1 MCLALCYLSGK
12 EQFCAV
18 QILLLLLLL
27 YSLSSVSVVR
37 ARACMCG
44 CRLHLSLSEYM
55 RACTMTVRPTI
66 TDNATNQP
74 TVNWETE
81 RETQRQTDRGR
92 GGVWGGRCRHILVNH
107 KRRRRVNSEHY
118 NILYDELQ
126 NEETIIMEH
135 NVYDG
140 YTHPHLIYIWLND
153 GTCIWEGVPSS
164 YGCNDQAGKTDKP
177 NTHVPGLTR
186 VDFVYYSNHNTNT
199 TLRLLISYSAFRFE
213 KWRDNP
219 PSSPVINNHVRF
231 CPNK

>member
-92 GGVWGGRCRHILVNH
+92 GGVWGGTLQTHSSEPQTQTQSQFWTLQHFIWRVT
-107 KRRRRVNSEHY
+107 KRGNYHNGTQCIRRLHSST
-118 NILYDELQ
+118 LDL
-126 NEETIIMEH
+126 
-135 NVYDG
+135 
-140 YTHPHLIYIWLND
+140 HLTEWWNMYLRRSPIKLWL
-153 GTCIWEGVPSS
+153 
-164 YGCNDQAGKTDKP
+164 
-177 NTHVPGLTR
+177 
-186 VDFVYYSNHNTNT
+186 
-199 TLRLLISYSAFRFE
+199 
-213 KWRDNP
+213 
-219 PSSPVINNHVRF
+219 
-231 CPNK
+231 